1 MVDSTVPPDQAQA
14 GPGAAGFR
22 TPDERVR
29 RRRVPDV
36 IKKQVLVSG
45 GELTDAQPGFDQR
58 SSEPIVSFRF
68 NTSGSRKFAQAT
80 AENVGQRFAI
90 VLDNEVISA
99 PVIREP
105 ITGGSGQI
113 SGSFTVQSA
122 NDLAILLRAGALPAP
137 LTVIEERTVGPGLG
151 QDSIEKGELAA
162 YVGSI
167 MVIVFM
173 LVTYRLFGVFANIAV
188 AINVAMIFGLLSLL
202 ERHADVARHRRH
214 RAHRRHR
221 GRFQRADL

>member
-1 MVDSTVPPDQAQA
+1 M
-14 GPGAAGFR
+14 
-22 TPDERVR
+22 
-29 RRRVPDV
+29 
-36 IKKQVLVSG
+36 LVSG
-45 GELTDAQPGFDQR
+45 DDLTDAQPGFDQR
-58 SSEPIVSFRF
+58 TSEPIVNFNF
-68 NTSGSRKFAQAT
+68 NTSGARKFAQAT
-80 AENVGQRFAI
+80 QENVGT
-90 VLDNEVISA
+90 
-99 PVIREP
+99 PVRHRARQQGDLRAGDP
-105 ITGGSGQI
+105 RADHRRLRADFRQFHRRS
-113 SGSFTVQSA
+113 SA

-137 LTVIEERTVGPGLG
+137 LTIIEERTVGPGLG

-188 AINVAMIFGLLSLL
+188 AINVAHDLRHPVAAQ
-202 ERHADVARHRRH
+202 RHADAARHRRH